1 MDIPK
6 KVYEHVTNLI
16 HKHNYDRQLSEH
28 LQRQGPPWDDC
39 VLKTEKGETM
49 RMIDVDINA
58 GQLADSFTAKNVFH
72 LKQYLTDHCL
82 SKQNIN
88 SNQAD

>member
-16 HKHNYDRQLSEH
+16 HQHNNDRQLCQH

-39 VLKTEKGETM
+39 VLKTEKEETM
-49 RMIDVDINA
+49 RMTDDADINA
-58 GQLADSFTAKNVFH
+58 GELADPFTAKNIFH
-72 LKQYLTDHCL
+72 LKTILDRPLPQ
-82 SKQNIN
+82 
-88 SNQAD
+88 